1 MTNRTE
7 IERLVGDLHAARVRG
22 DLAGMCRTFRADGQ
36 FRIAGASEGKPV
48 SISAG
53 NLAEFEQWLRVLVK
67 AFRVTDYSLVSLIVD
82 GPRAAAHWH
91 ARIQSRI
98 TNVTVATE
106 LVDLIEV
113 SDGAI
118 ARYSEFFVP
127 L

>member
-7 IERLVGDLHAARVRG
+7 MERLVSDLHAARVRG
-22 DLAGMCRTFRADGQ
+22 DLAGMCRTFSADGQ

-53 NLAEFEQWLRVLVK
+53 NLAEFEPWLRVLVK
-67 AFRVTDYSLVSLIVD
+67 AFRVTDYSLVSLLID

-98 TNVTVATE
+98 TNVTVGTE

-113 SDGAI
+113 SEGAI

>member
-1 MTNRTE
+1 M
-7 IERLVGDLHAARVRG
+7 GSSG
-22 DLAGMCRTFRADGQ
+22 
-36 FRIAGASEGKPV
+36 IAGASEGKPV

-53 NLAEFEQWLRVLVK
+53 NLAEFEPWLRVLVK
-67 AFRVTDYSLVSLIVD
+67 AFRVTDYSLVSLLVD

-98 TNVTVATE
+98 TNVTVGTE